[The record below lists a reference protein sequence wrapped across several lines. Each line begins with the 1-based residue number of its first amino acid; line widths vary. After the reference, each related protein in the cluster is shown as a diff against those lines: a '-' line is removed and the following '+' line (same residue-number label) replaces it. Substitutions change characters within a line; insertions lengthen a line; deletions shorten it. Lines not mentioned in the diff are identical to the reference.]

1 MRIRQLAEMLAGMD
15 QNAEIFVA
23 FYTKEEAEEYIQRN
37 LNEGDEFPLT
47 DNQWQDIIQQ
57 IDHEDEIFQEL
68 GDSFTYHCESM
79 FNKIQKERVS
89 NVSSK

>member
-23 FYTKEEAEEYIQRN
+23 FYTKEEAEEHIQEN

-47 DNQWQDIIQQ
+47 DDQWQDIILQ
-57 IDHEDEIFQEL
+57 IDHEDGIFQEL
-68 GDSFTYHCESM
+68 SDSFAYHCESM

-89 NVSSK
+89 NVSSQ